1 MLVGLVVWLLILCEL
16 FLLVLECWFDCLLL
30 GVFGIGLGSLF
41 WTFVPGG
48 LLLVWLT
55 LIVICLRMCFFAP
68 RVCYRRVFVVCFGCV
83 WLLIVLIVWF
93 IFVGNDLVIYCYL
106 VIVFMC
112 FWVGCCVDLLLVAC
126 S

>member
-55 LIVICLRMCFFAP
+55 VIVICLRMCFFAP
-68 RVCYRRVFVVCFGCV
+68 GLLSVCVCC
-83 WLLIVLIVWF
+83 L
-93 IFVGNDLVIYCYL
+93 
-106 VIVFMC
+106 
-112 FWVGCCVDLLLVAC
+112 FWVCMAVNSVDSLVYIC
-126 S
+126 R